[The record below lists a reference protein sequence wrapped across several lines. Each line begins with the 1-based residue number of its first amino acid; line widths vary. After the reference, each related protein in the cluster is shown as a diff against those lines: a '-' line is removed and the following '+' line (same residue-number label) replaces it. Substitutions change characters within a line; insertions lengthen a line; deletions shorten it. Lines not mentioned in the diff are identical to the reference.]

1 MCVVCFF
8 STADAVGKTY
18 FSDELE
24 EDDFLTKVDAVGFGD
39 VGAAAGIEPKKA
51 LF

>member
-1 MCVVCFF
+1 MFVCFF
-8 STADAVGKTY
+8 STADKVGKTD
-18 FSDELE
+18 FSGELE
-24 EDDFLTKVDAVGFGD
+24 EDDFLTNVDAVGCGD

>member
-1 MCVVCFF
+1 MFVCFF
-8 STADAVGKTY
+8 STTNKVGKTD
-18 FSDELE
+18 FSGELE